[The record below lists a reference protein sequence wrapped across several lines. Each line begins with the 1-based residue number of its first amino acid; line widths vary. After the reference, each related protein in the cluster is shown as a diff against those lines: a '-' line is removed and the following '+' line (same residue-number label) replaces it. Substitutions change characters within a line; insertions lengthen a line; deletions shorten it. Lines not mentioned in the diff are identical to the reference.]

1 MQKTAPFQH
10 TKLALIIATIATPA
24 ATLAGPMDLVQYP
37 PGSAYKTPIP
47 NVILSIDTS
56 GSMDTTD
63 SGMTKSRLAF
73 VREGLK
79 NTLIQKPDGTPV
91 TKYDNKFRLAWQS
104 YRCNNIPSTTGNCNN
119 DNAIAKFSGTH
130 KTTFATWAKNLTS
143 GTASGTTNT
152 PSHMLVWNAGE
163 YLKTTGNNSPWNA
176 TPGTSDSQPLDC
188 RKAYHIFLT
197 DGGWNYSTPTK
208 WYPAYTPDKA
218 GAATAFSFNT
228 KILATDPYAQE
239 IQNADGKLKN
249 LPEKIKKAPDVN
261 QFDPTTNGQLKVYS
275 DSYTRNIKNSA
286 NNKDYV
292 YPSLAD
298 MAFHYWATDLQPG
311 IANKLSPRITK
322 SGPEKFTSGTL
333 ENTIDEEWNPKN
345 NPATWQH
352 LVQYIV
358 GYGPKASTLTKN
370 TTTSPQFTGGMY
382 GSGFT
387 DLVVGKTKWDNVI
400 GTAAD
405 GDYDD
410 YRPQDMWHMAIN
422 SRGKFYPVSGG
433 DLTSVFSDIFD
444 DLIVDTSAPIS
455 GFTSASG
462 SVSRTDTQSYQTT
475 YVAAE
480 DKNSNDNRW
489 FGFVTSDTLSTTGDA
504 TPNADWGLIAGKHK
518 TTADKL
524 SELSDISTRLILS
537 YDFLASTDK
546 GISFKWANFS
556 ETPDPATTAS
566 AKMWLN
572 NGSAGTAT
580 TILGDGRGEDRLNFI
595 RGDRSKEALNDTSAA
610 SIKFRNRKSIQGDIV
625 NSTVWYVGEP
635 ASGYAAGSYKS
646 FASTYRTRM
655 PMIYVGGNDGMLHGF
670 SAKDGTEKIAY
681 VPHGVIQNLAKL
693 TDPNYDHRY
702 FVDGSPMSG
711 DVNLGA
717 AGSPDW
723 RTLLV
728 GTLGAGGRG
737 FFVLDV
743 TKSGPKDAS
752 STVPSDFTEG
762 KAAALVVMDK
772 TAAATVDAAPPSKPE
787 DPNAHPDI
795 GHIMGEPPVSE
806 SNQQRALQITQM
818 NDGRWAFI
826 SGNGY
831 NSVNEKPVLLIQYL
845 DGDKSLKTIQP
856 SDPACPVAV
865 KGNGLSAPQFL
876 DINGDG
882 IPDMVYAGDLCGNI
896 WKFDISSTT
905 ASNWGVAFGGTPLFT
920 AQYTNSATGSSSRQ
934 PITTAPVLRPNR
946 KVGGLM
952 VAFGT
957 GQNLTEGDRTEKS
970 VQTVYSVLDNTRY
983 TVETTGADKGRVRI
997 KTSAPTP
1004 SPVSNGRSDLLKQDV
1019 INGASA
1025 GTAGDKASLGREFW
1039 KLSTEEV
1046 TYVCEAG
1053 DTVCEAKIKK
1063 GWYLDLPMAGER
1075 VTKNIGFFDGSNI
1088 LEIMSEV
1095 PASGSAT
1102 AGGDEVCAP
1111 QPSVAKPFR
1120 TLINISSGTPAK
1132 PPILDVNGDG
1142 VYKAA
1147 DDGEYARMTAS
1158 SKELRFTTKDL
1169 QIRKGNDGK
1178 TDKLAKLPELL
1189 LRPSWRQLK

>member
-1 MQKTAPFQH
+1 MHNNTPFQR
-10 TKLALIIATIATPA
+10 TKLALLITTIAAPA
-24 ATLAGPMDLVQYP
+24 AALAAPMDLVQYP

-56 GSMDTTD
+56 GSMNTTD
-63 SGMTKSRLAF
+63 SGTTKSRLAF
-73 VREGLK
+73 VREGLE
-79 NTLIQKPDGTPV
+79 NTLIKKPDGTPI

-104 YRCNNIPSTTGNCNN
+104 YTCNNIPSSTGNCNS
-119 DNAIAKFSGTH
+119 DNAIAKFDGTH
-130 KTTFATWAKNLTS
+130 KTTFATWVKNLVS

-163 YLKTTGNNSPWNA
+163 YLKTTGANSPWNA
-176 TPGTSDSQPLDC
+176 TPGTSDSAPLDC

-208 WYPAYTPDKA
+208 WYPAYTPDKP

-239 IQNADGKLKN
+239 IQNADGKLKS
-249 LPEKIKKAPDVN
+249 LPDAVSYNPS
-261 QFDPTTNGQLKVYS
+261 TNGQLKVYS

-298 MAFHYWATDLQPG
+298 MAFHYWATDLQSSIPD
-311 IANKLSPRITK
+311 KLSKRITQ
-322 SGPEKFTSGTL
+322 SGSQTFTSGTL
-333 ENTIDEEWNPKN
+333 TNSIDEYWNPKN

-352 LVQYIV
+352 LVQYTV
-358 GYGPKASTLTKN
+358 GYGKNAATLPKK

-382 GSGFT
+382 GSGLT
-387 DLVVGKTKWDNVI
+387 DLVVGKTTWDNVVDS
-400 GTAAD
+400 TAD
-405 GDYDD
+405 GDYDG

-462 SVSRTDTQSYQTT
+462 SVSRTNTESYQTT

-480 DKNSNDNRW
+480 NKNSNDNTW

-504 TPNADWGLIAGKHK
+504 TPNADWGVVAGKNK

-524 SELSDISTRLILS
+524 SEITDISTRLILS
-537 YDFLASTDK
+537 YDLLGSSTDK
-546 GISFKWANFS
+546 GISFKWANFT
-556 ETPDPATTAS
+556 ETPDPASTAS

-572 NGSAGTAT
+572 NGTVGTAAS
-580 TILGDGRGEDRLNFI
+580 ILGDTRGEDRLNFI

-610 SIKFRNRKSIQGDIV
+610 SIKFRNRKHIQGDIV

-635 ASGYAAGSYKS
+635 ASGYPIASYKS
-646 FASTYRTRM
+646 FSNTYRTRL
-655 PMIYVGGNDGMLHGF
+655 PMVYVGGNDGMLHGF

-681 VPHGVIQNLAKL
+681 VPHGVIQNLAQL
-693 TDPNYDHRY
+693 TDANYNHRY
-702 FVDGSPMSG
+702 YVDGSPMSG

-717 AGSPDW
+717 VGSPDW
-723 RTLLV
+723 RTFLV

-737 FFVLDV
+737 YFVLDV

-752 STVPSDFTEG
+752 SPVPNDFVEG
-762 KAAALVVMDK
+762 SASALVVMDK
-772 TAAATVDAAPPSKPE
+772 TAAAAVDAVPPAKPA

-795 GHIMGEPPVSE
+795 GHILGEPTVSE
-806 SNQQRALQITQM
+806 SNQQRVLQITQM

-831 NSVNEKPVLLIQYL
+831 NSINENPVLLIQYL

-856 SDPACPVAV
+856 SDPACPAAMKP
-865 KGNGLSAPQFL
+865 KGNGLSTPQLL
-876 DINGDG
+876 DVNGDS
-882 IPDMVYAGDLCGNI
+882 IPDMVYAGDLCGNV

-905 ASNWGVAFGGTPLFT
+905 ASNWSVAFSGSPLFT
-920 AQYTNSATGSSSRQ
+920 AQYTNAATGSSSRQ
-934 PITTAPVLRPNR
+934 AITTAPVLRPNR
-946 KVGGLM
+946 KAGGLM

-957 GQNLTEGDRTEKS
+957 GRNLTEGDRTDKS

-983 TVETTGADKGRVRI
+983 TVESTGADKGRI
-997 KTSAPTP
+997 KVKSSDPTP
-1004 SPVSNGRSDLLKQDV
+1004 SPVSNGRSDLLSQSV
-1019 INGASA
+1019 TS
-1025 GTAGDKASLGREFW
+1025 GTAAGATGAGASLGREFW
-1039 KLSTEEV
+1039 KLTTEEV
-1046 TYVCEAG
+1046 TYACDAG

-1063 GWYLDLPMAGER
+1063 GWYLDLPVSGER
-1075 VTKNIGFFDGSNI
+1075 VTKSISFYDGSNI

-1102 AGGDEVCAP
+1102 ASGDEVCAP
-1111 QPSVAKPFR
+1111 QPSVAKPYR

-1142 VYKAA
+1142 AFKAA
-1147 DDGEYARMTAS
+1147 DDGGYARMTAS
-1158 SKELRFTTKDL
+1158 GKELRFATKDL
-1169 QIRKGNDGK
+1169 QLRKGSDGK
-1178 TDKLAKLPELL
+1178 VDKLAKLPELL